1 MCLTAKHRFQST
13 ANHKPVSVAMK
24 KQNQYVK
31 GLMNQENEQFRK
43 LHEIVKNALQEEELI
58 TQTIITEQ
66 SQDKGTY
73 GERLADKVAEFG
85 GSWTFIIIFS
95 VVLLGWVCINTL
107 FLAQHAFDPYPFIFL
122 NLILSCLAAIQAP
135 VIMMSQNRQEVKDRK
150 RAENDYVI
158 NLKSEIEIRHLH
170 QKLDLSLE
178 EQYKH
183 LCEIQQLQIEL
194 LEKIEKR
201 LERLG
206 KKP

>member
-1 MCLTAKHRFQST
+1 
-13 ANHKPVSVAMK
+13 MK
-24 KQNQYVK
+24 KYNQYIK
-31 GLMNQENEQFRK
+31 GLMTAENEQFKK
-43 LHEIVKNALQEEELI
+43 LHEIVRNALEEEELI
-58 TQTIITEQ
+58 TQTLITEG
-66 SQDKGTY
+66 SKERGTY

-85 GSWTFIIIFS
+85 GSWTFIIAFA
-95 VVLLGWVCINTL
+95 VVMTGWITL
-107 FLAQHAFDPYPFIFL
+107 NSYFLAQRAFDPYPYILL

-135 VIMMSQNRQEVKDRK
+135 VIMMSQNRQEAKDRK

-206 KKP
+206 KP

>member
-1 MCLTAKHRFQST
+1 
-13 ANHKPVSVAMK
+13 MK

-206 KKP
+206 KKT